1 MSKNNRGT
9 WWLVL
14 LAAAV
19 LLAAG
24 FFFGREQHGEP
35 SPANNP
41 AASVPT
47 PPAQGF
53 REPIKVAAVEKVAAK
68 TQYTCGMHPFIIQDE
83 PGDCPICGMKLTPVK
98 AGGAATGAAGSVTI
112 DPATIQN
119 MGVRTAPVQ
128 RRDLAR
134 TIRTVGLVT
143 YDEPRQYSLNSKIE
157 GWVERLHVN
166 QSGQPVSKGQPLLE
180 IYSPEL
186 VAAQEEYLLAL
197 ANRGRLETSPF
208 PEIAEGAARLL
219 EAARSRLR
227 YWDISE
233 AQIRKLETGGEVRRT
248 MTIHSPYQGVVTDKK
263 VVEGM
268 RVMAGQELLQIADLR
283 RVWINADLYEFEL
296 PWVRQGLTAEVEL
309 PFADQQKGPRLTGKI
324 TYIYPYLQG
333 ETRTARARI
342 EFDNPDLA
350 LKPGMYA
357 NVLIRSEAIPQALVV
372 PEAAV
377 LAVGASHR
385 VFVAMGEGRFEP
397 REVTTGLHD
406 DQGFVQITSGLAEG
420 EPVVVS
426 AQFLFDSESKLQ
438 EALRKMR
445 QPDPA
450 PSPAPEPPPEA
461 DLENLFK

>member
-9 WWLVL
+9 WFLVL

-24 FFFGREQHGEP
+24 FFFGRERHGEP
-35 SPANNP
+35 SPADTP
-41 AASVPT
+41 AASVQAPPT
-47 PPAQGF
+47 QGF
-53 REPIKVAAVEKVAAK
+53 REPIKVAAVEEVAKK

-98 AGGAATGAAGSVTI
+98 AGGAATSAAGSVTI

-166 QSGQPVSKGQPLLE
+166 QSGQPVNKGQPLLE

-208 PEIAEGAARLL
+208 AEIAEGAARLL

-233 AQIRKLETGGEVRRT
+233 AQIRKLETNGEVRRT

-283 RVWINADLYEFEL
+283 RVWVNADLYEFEL

-309 PFADQQKGPRLTGKI
+309 PFTGEKKGNRLTGTI

-342 EFDNPDLA
+342 EFANPDLA

-385 VFVAMGEGRFEP
+385 VFVALGEGRFEP

-406 DQGFVQITSGLAEG
+406 DQGFIQITNGLAEG

-445 QPDPA
+445 T
-450 PSPAPEPPPEA
+450 PEA
-461 DLENLFK
+461 DLDDLFK